1 MKKLLTAQTPAKS
14 PARPSIRANETTR
27 NTNADLSASTKSNLS
42 LSKIQTPTTTAR
54 DRMKAYYN
62 ATAKAKEQEYRV
74 RKSAVMGAC
83 GGQTYAASHS
93 KKIGDYLLKKMEDPG
108 TNNRSTKSS
117 SRVDTMNST
126 RLQVKRK

>member
-1 MKKLLTAQTPAKS
+1 MKKLSTAQTPAKS

-27 NTNADLSASTKSNLS
+27 NTNADLSASTTSY

-54 DRMKAYYN
+54 DRMKAYCN

-83 GGQTYAASHS
+83 SGQAYVASHS
-93 KKIGDYLLKKMEDPG
+93 KKIGDYLLKKIEDPG

-126 RLQVKRK
+126 RLQLKRK